1 MTSRRY
7 IDWVITTPTM
17 LLSTVMFMR
26 YQEVKE
32 QDKLEDTPVRTM
44 EFLINI
50 LIILV
55 VSSIVINVVAITL
68 AKRGLTKDENNNLIP
83 DILEEK
89 FAEMKSDVSN
99 KVDRVGEELK
109 DVSNALK
116 QVGNQLGDIPKA
128 VSGNKR
134 SGRRPKK

>member
-1 MTSRRY
+1 
-7 IDWVITTPTM
+7 
-17 LLSTVMFMR
+17 
-26 YQEVKE
+26 
-32 QDKLEDTPVRTM
+32 M

-128 VSGNKR
+128 LSGDKR
-134 SGRRPKK
+134 LGRRPKK